1 MHEVFFRSFAM
12 VAQEAYSVGVEDQ
25 QIVVR
30 LKSGMFDRESVVR
43 FLDFLELESIRR
55 RSQMTPAEA
64 AALAKEIDQS
74 VWSAANRS
82 GA

>member
-1 MHEVFFRSFAM
+1 V
-12 VAQEAYSVGVEDQ
+12 VAQGAYTVGVEDQ

-30 LKSGMFDRESVVR
+30 LKPGIFDRESVAQ

-55 RSQMTPAEA
+55 RSQMTQDEA
-64 AALAKEIDQS
+64 AALAKEIDEH
-74 VWSAANRS
+74 VWVATRRS